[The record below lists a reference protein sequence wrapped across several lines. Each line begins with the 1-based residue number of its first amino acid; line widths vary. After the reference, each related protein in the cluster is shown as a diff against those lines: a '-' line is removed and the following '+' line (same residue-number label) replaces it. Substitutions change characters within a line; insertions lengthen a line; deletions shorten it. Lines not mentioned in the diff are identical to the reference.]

1 MIECEIAN
9 LKLNKKEKGKKK
21 KRKRREK
28 YMKTWNRKMERKK
41 TLIKGG

>member
-21 KRKRREK
+21 ERKRREK
-28 YMKTWNRKMERKK
+28 YMKTWNRKMERK
-41 TLIKGG
+41 GG